1 MENSTFCP
9 PVSCSST
16 TCRRAT
22 SRSRSGAAA
31 CTALPAKW
39 WCPRPPGCVLI
50 VSIPN
55 HYPASSISPASPWCV
70 SISII
75 FRRSASRHHFAERGG
90 AHGPCAGVTGR
101 GRGVAVRRSGLS
113 FARIQVCMGY
123 EVYGMEYGMGGAVA
137 NRWHLCSHWLWADE
151 SFSTHLGRN
160 FWRWQVLAVHACYK
174 LLVHCPKKN
183 MKHELLYEEF
193 LYFRV
198 TPFFCL

>member
-1 MENSTFCP
+1 MASSTSCP

-31 CTALPAKW
+31 CTASPAKW

-55 HYPASSISPASPWCV
+55 HYPASRCV

-101 GRGVAVRRSGLS
+101 GRGAALRRSGLS
-113 FARIQVCMGY
+113 FARIQVCM
-123 EVYGMEYGMGGAVA
+123 VYGVWMGGAAA

-160 FWRWQVLAVHACYK
+160 F
-174 LLVHCPKKN
+174 
-183 MKHELLYEEF
+183 
-193 LYFRV
+193 
-198 TPFFCL
+198 